1 MSRIEYL
8 QLIVKHLEINGDEY
22 EVDVDVDVFTDGDG
36 GFDIMGYYIIDIFKI
51 DGGKANRV
59 LVDEMPEGF
68 RDELEIA
75 LPFDVEYALETL

>member
-51 DGGKANRV
+51 EGGEASRV
-59 LVDEMPEGF
+59 LIEEMPDGF
-68 RDELEIA
+68 RDKLEIVLPYSVEDAIEA
-75 LPFDVEYALETL
+75 L